1 MVGHPRGRP
10 AILANAAPGRG
21 VAARAAAPSR
31 MPTDIEHQLAVFKR
45 GADELLV
52 ESELA
57 AKLAR
62 GKPLRIKEGFDPT
75 RPDLHLGH
83 TVQFNKLRQLQDL
96 GHHIIFVIGDFTG
109 MIGDPTG
116 RNVTRPALDRHEI
129 EANAKT
135 YTDQAFLILD
145 RAKTEVAFNSTWLL
159 PLGADG
165 MIRLAAKYTVARM
178 LERDDFGKR
187 YASGQPIAIHEFLYP
202 LAQGYDSVALK
213 ADVELGGT
221 DQKFNLLVGRELQRH
236 YGQEPQCIL
245 TLPLLEGLDGVNK
258 MSKSL
263 DNYVGITEA
272 PNDIFGKLMSISDE
286 LMWRYYD
293 LLSFRPLQD
302 VARLKRECS
311 EGRNP
316 RDAKV
321 ALAQEIVARF
331 HSQTAAEH
339 ALAEFEARFQ
349 RGALPEDMPEVTLAT
364 AGAGL
369 PIAQLAK
376 QAGIVDSTS
385 EALRLI
391 AQRGLKVDGEV
402 VADKGLVIA
411 AGKTVIVQAG
421 KRKFARV
428 TLD

>member
-1 MVGHPRGRP
+1 MTP
-10 AILANAAPGRG
+10 
-21 VAARAAAPSR
+21 
-31 MPTDIEHQLAVFKR
+31 DITHQLAVFRR

-52 ESELA
+52 ETELA

-62 GKPLRIKEGFDPT
+62 GTPLRIKEGFDPT

-83 TVQFNKLRQLQDL
+83 TVQFNKLRQLQEL
-96 GHHIIFVIGDFTG
+96 GHHVVFVIGDFTG

-116 RNVTRPALDRHEI
+116 RNVTRPALSREEI
-129 EANAKT
+129 AVNAKT

-145 RAKTEVAFNSTWLL
+145 REKTEVAFNSTWLM

-165 MIRLAAKYTVARM
+165 MIKLAAHYTVARM

-187 YASGQPIAIHEFLYP
+187 YQSGQPIASHEFLYP
-202 LAQGYDSVALK
+202 LAQGYDSVALNT
-213 ADVELGGT
+213 DVELGGT

-263 DNYVGITEA
+263 DNYIGITEA
-272 PNDIFGKLMSISDE
+272 PNEIFGKLMSISDE

-293 LLSFRPLQD
+293 LLSFRPADEIAKQ
-302 VARLKRECS
+302 KRECA

-331 HSQTAAEH
+331 HGPAAAAN
-339 ALAEFEARFQ
+339 ALAEFEARFRQ
-349 RGALPEDMPEVTLAT
+349 GALPQDIAEVTLSAP
-364 AGAGL
+364 AGGL

-391 AQRGLKVDGEV
+391 AQRGLKVDGDV
-402 VADKGLVIA
+402 IADKALVIP
-411 AGKTVIVQAG
+411 AGRTIVIQAG

-428 TLD
+428 TVK

>member
-1 MVGHPRGRP
+1 
-10 AILANAAPGRG
+10 
-21 VAARAAAPSR
+21 
-31 MPTDIEHQLAVFKR
+31 MPVDIERELAVFKR

-52 ESELA
+52 ETELA
-57 AKLAR
+57 AKLRR
-62 GKPLRIKEGFDPT
+62 GKPLRVKEGFDPT

-83 TVQFNKLRQLQDL
+83 TVQFNKLRQLQEL
-96 GHHIIFVIGDFTG
+96 GHHVIFVIGDFTG

-116 RNVTRPALDRHEI
+116 RNVTRPALSREEI
-129 EANAKT
+129 VANAKT

-145 RAKTEVAFNSTWLL
+145 RATTEVAFNSTWLS

-165 MIRLAAKYTVARM
+165 MIKLAAKYTVARM

-187 YASGQPIAIHEFLYP
+187 YQSGQPIAIHEFLYP
-202 LAQGYDSVALK
+202 LAQGYDSVALR
-213 ADVELGGT
+213 ADLELGGT

-263 DNYVGITEA
+263 DNYVGITEP
-272 PNDIFGKLMSISDE
+272 PNEMFGKLMSISDE

-293 LLSFRPLQD
+293 LLSFRPAD
-302 VARLKRECS
+302 EIAKLKRECA

-331 HSQTAAEH
+331 HSKGAAEG
-339 ALAEFEARFQ
+339 ALAEFDARFRQ
-349 RGALPEDMPEVTLAT
+349 GAMPESMPEVTLST
-364 AGAGL
+364 AGGGIG
-369 PIAQLAK
+369 IAQLAK
-376 QAGIVDSTS
+376 QAGIVESTS

-402 VADKGLVIA
+402 IADKALVIP
-411 AGKTVIVQAG
+411 AGRTIVVQAG

-428 TLD
+428 TVR

>member
-1 MVGHPRGRP
+1 MTP
-10 AILANAAPGRG
+10 
-21 VAARAAAPSR
+21 
-31 MPTDIEHQLAVFKR
+31 DIQHQLAVFRR

-52 ESELA
+52 ETELA

-62 GKPLRIKEGFDPT
+62 GTPLRIKEGFDPT

-83 TVQFNKLRQLQDL
+83 TVQFNKLRQLQEL
-96 GHHIIFVIGDFTG
+96 GHHVVFVIGDFTG

-116 RNVTRPALDRHEI
+116 RNVTRPALSREEI
-129 EANAKT
+129 AVNAKT

-145 RAKTEVAFNSTWLL
+145 REKTEVAFNSTWLM

-165 MIRLAAKYTVARM
+165 MIKLAAHYTVARM

-187 YASGQPIAIHEFLYP
+187 YQSGQPIAIHEFLYP
-202 LAQGYDSVALK
+202 LAQGYDSVALHT
-213 ADVELGGT
+213 DVELGGT

-263 DNYVGITEA
+263 DNYIGITEP
-272 PNDIFGKLMSISDE
+272 PNEIFGKLMSISDE
-286 LMWRYYD
+286 LMWRYYE
-293 LLSFRPLQD
+293 LLSFRPADEIAKQ
-302 VARLKRECS
+302 KRECA

-331 HSQTAAEH
+331 HGGAAAAN
-339 ALAEFEARFQ
+339 ALAEFEARFRQ
-349 RGALPEDMPEVTLAT
+349 GALPQDIAEVTLSAPE
-364 AGAGL
+364 GGL

-391 AQRGLKVDGEV
+391 AQRGLKVDGDV
-402 VADKGLVIA
+402 VADKTLVIP
-411 AGKTVIVQAG
+411 AGRTIVIQAG

-428 TLD
+428 TVQ